1 MPENTQTNM
10 NSTTV
15 GLGELTAIE
24 SLQKLQSLEWEI
36 NRLNALYARALDER
50 RFDLWPDFFI
60 PEGRY
65 TVRSRENHERGL
77 PLALIDLESQGMMKD
92 RIYGATQT
100 IFHAPYYTRHVVSST
115 VVLGSTLTS
124 GLTASVQAPMQA
136 PMQAPLH
143 TPLQDPTLWVSSTS
157 YSVFR
162 TKPTQTSE
170 VFNVGQYLD
179 HWTSTDSGLKLVSRL
194 CVYDS
199 EMVLNSFI
207 YPI

>member
-1 MPENTQTNM
+1 
-10 NSTTV
+10 
-15 GLGELTAIE
+15 
-24 SLQKLQSLEWEI
+24 
-36 NRLNALYARALDER
+36 
-50 RFDLWPDFFI
+50 
-60 PEGRY
+60 
-65 TVRSRENHERGL
+65 
-77 PLALIDLESQGMMKD
+77 MMKD
-92 RIYGATQT
+92 RIYGVTQT

-115 VVLGSTLTS
+115 VVLGSTLTP
-124 GLTASVQAPMQA
+124 GVLPSVQAPMQA
-136 PMQAPLH
+136 PMH
-143 TPLQDPTLWVSSTS
+143 DPLQAPTLWVSSTS
-157 YSVFR
+157 YAVFR